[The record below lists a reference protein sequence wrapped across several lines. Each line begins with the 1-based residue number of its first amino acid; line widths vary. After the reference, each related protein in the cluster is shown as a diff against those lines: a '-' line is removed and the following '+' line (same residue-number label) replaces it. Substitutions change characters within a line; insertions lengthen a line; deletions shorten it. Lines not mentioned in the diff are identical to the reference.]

1 MKINRY
7 KYTFATLLILGA
19 VSIGAGISPVQAK
32 SDVSDKNVVLNT
44 NNIENDVVEVDE
56 AEDIKRDNPY
66 DERVYC
72 VGSVSKTYVTTCVMQ
87 LVDQGMVEL
96 DTPVTEYIPEFTM
109 ADERYKDITVRM
121 LMNHTSGIM
130 GSTYSNEELYEDYYD
145 NYKEAVLAKLSGQ
158 VLKAAPGEYS
168 AYCNDGFTLLEI
180 IVENV
185 SGMSFT
191 DYMDE
196 NISKKLDLQHTG
208 TPVNMMR
215 DPLDVEIYIYGNTLY
230 DNEYCN
236 AIGSGGVKAT
246 ASEVARFGST
256 FFAGDNTLLTEA
268 SKKEMST
275 RWNEAGDN
283 TNIHQ
288 DCNGLG
294 WDMAEYISCE
304 NRDVKVVGKGGDL
317 SNQHAYLMV
326 APDEKISVSV
336 LSSGGDSTKNELL
349 CQELM
354 KIVLEDRGI
363 NVETTTED
371 EIVFEDTVPEEY
383 KKYEGYYY
391 MLTMDG
397 LEVVYIS
404 FEEDSLCMD
413 HIYRDTDEKTLFKY
427 ADGGFI
433 KIDKDGNVSLDKEIL
448 WFEEKNGNTYIK
460 ADASTD
466 YYGLGTENMS
476 IYAAEKLDENK
487 VSEDVLSDWMQMN
500 EKTFVLYSD
509 VYSSESYESPFMGL
523 SMNEEI
529 PGYVRFAEPG
539 ALGSTLK
546 INSNTEARFFTGI
559 ESSANRDLDNIQIM
573 KDTKK
578 DGTEMT
584 IVNSDTFGKY
594 CMIDELP
601 VFDSNVDEV
610 KLVTNEASWY
620 KISDDIAGKSL
631 TIERPENS
639 NIYVYNQ
646 FYEVVYSTH
655 MKNASDNIPLPEGG
669 YIVFLG
675 ETGDTVTLQ

>member
-7 KYTFATLLILGA
+7 KYTFAALLMIGV
-19 VSIGAGISPVQAK
+19 VSIGAGVSSVQAK
-32 SDVSDKNVVLNT
+32 SDMSDANVVLNT
-44 NNIENDVVEVDE
+44 YNNEN
-56 AEDIKRDNPY
+56 NPY

-72 VGSVSKTYVTTCVMQ
+72 VGSVSKSYVATCIMQ
-87 LVDQGMVEL
+87 LVDQGKVEL

-130 GSTYSNEELYEDYYD
+130 GSTYSNESLYEDYD
-145 NYKEAVLAKLSGQ
+145 ENYKDEVLANLSGQ
-158 VLKAAPGEYS
+158 VLKATPGEYS

-191 DYMDE
+191 DYLDE
-196 NISKKLDLQHTG
+196 NIVEKLDLQHTG
-208 TPVNMMR
+208 TPVNMMK
-215 DPLDVEIYIYGNTLY
+215 DSLAVEIYKYGNTLN

-236 AIGSGGVKAT
+236 AIGSGGVIAT
-246 ASEVARFGST
+246 ASEVARFGSA
-256 FFAGDNTLLTEA
+256 FFTGDKTLLTEA
-268 SKKEMST
+268 SKNEMAT
-275 RWNEAGDN
+275 RWNEDGEN
-283 TNIHQ
+283 TNVYQ
-288 DCNGLG
+288 QCNGLG
-294 WDMAEYISCE
+294 WDTAEYISCE
-304 NRDVKVVGKGGDL
+304 GGDVKVIGKGGDL
-317 SNQHAYLMV
+317 SNQHACLMV

-336 LSSGGDSTKNELL
+336 LSAGGDSAKNELL
-349 CQELM
+349 CRELM
-354 KIVLEDRGI
+354 KIVLEDKGI
-363 NVETTTED
+363 KVETTSED

-383 KKYEGYYY
+383 KNYEGYYY
-391 MLTMDG
+391 MSTMG
-397 LEVVYIS
+397 GSEVVYIS
-404 FEEDSLCMD
+404 FEDDSLYMD
-413 HIYRDTDEKTLFKY
+413 HVYKDTDEKTQFKY
-427 ADGGFI
+427 ADGGFV
-433 KIDKDGNVSLDKEIL
+433 KVDKDGSVSLDKEIL
-448 WFEEKNGNTYIK
+448 RFEEKNGNTYIK
-460 ADASTD
+460 ADVSYD

-476 IYAAEKLDENK
+476 IYAAEKLEDNK

-500 EKTFVLYSD
+500 EKTFVLYGD
-509 VYSSESYESPFMGL
+509 GYSSTNYESPFVGL
-523 SMNEEI
+523 SMNEKI

-539 ALGSTLK
+539 TLGSTLK
-546 INSNTEARFFTGI
+546 ISNNTEAHFFTSI
-559 ESSANRDLDNIQIM
+559 ESIVNRDLDNIQIV

-584 IVNSDTFGKY
+584 IIDSETDRKY

-620 KISDDIAGKSL
+620 KISDDIAGKSMA
-631 TIERPENS
+631 IERPENS

-675 ETGDTVTLQ
+675 ETGDTVTLL

>member
-56 AEDIKRDNPY
+56 AEDITRDNPY
-66 DERVYC
+66 DEKVYC

-130 GSTYSNEELYEDYYD
+130 GSTYSNEELYEDYDD
-145 NYKEAVLAKLSGQ
+145 NYKDEVLANLSGQ
-158 VLKAAPGEYS
+158 VLKATPGEYS

-196 NISKKLDLQHTG
+196 NISKKLNLQHTG

-236 AIGSGGVKAT
+236 AIGSGGVIAT
-246 ASEVARFGST
+246 ASEVARFGSA
-256 FFAGDNTLLTEA
+256 FFTGDKTLLTEA
-268 SKKEMST
+268 SKNEMAT
-275 RWNEAGDN
+275 RWNEDGEN
-283 TNIHQ
+283 TNVYQ
-288 DCNGLG
+288 QCNGLG

-304 NRDVKVVGKGGDL
+304 GGDVKVIGKGGDL
-317 SNQHAYLMV
+317 SNQHACLMV
-326 APDEKISVSV
+326 APDENISVSV
-336 LSSGGDSTKNELL
+336 LSAGGDSAKNELL
-349 CQELM
+349 CRELM
-354 KIVLEDRGI
+354 KIVLEDKGI
-363 NVETTTED
+363 KVETTSED

-383 KKYEGYYY
+383 KSYEGYYY
-391 MLTMDG
+391 MYTMG
-397 LEVVYIS
+397 GSEVVYIS
-404 FEEDSLCMD
+404 FEDDSLYMD
-413 HIYRDTDEKTLFKY
+413 HVYKDTDEKTQFKY
-427 ADGGFI
+427 ADGGFV
-433 KIDKDGNVSLDKEIL
+433 KVDKDGSVSLDKEIL
-448 WFEEKNGNTYIK
+448 RFEEKNGNTYIK
-460 ADASTD
+460 ADVSYD

-476 IYAAEKLDENK
+476 IYAAEKLEDNK

-500 EKTFVLYSD
+500 EKTFVLYGD
-509 VYSSESYESPFMGL
+509 GYSSTNYESPFMGL

-529 PGYVRFAEPG
+529 LGYVRFAEPG
-539 ALGSTLK
+539 TLGSTLK
-546 INSNTEARFFTGI
+546 ISNNTEAHFFTSI
-559 ESSANRDLDNIQIM
+559 ESMANRDLDNIQIM

-584 IVNSDTFGKY
+584 IIDSDTFGKY

-601 VFDSNVDEV
+601 AFDSNVDEV

-620 KISDDIAGKSL
+620 KISDDIAGKSMA
-631 TIERPENS
+631 IERPENS

-655 MKNASDNIPLPEGG
+655 MKNASDSIPLPEGG

-675 ETGDTVTLQ
+675 ETGDNVTLQ

>member
-56 AEDIKRDNPY
+56 AEDITRDNPY
-66 DERVYC
+66 DEKVYC

-130 GSTYSNEELYEDYYD
+130 GSTYSNEELYEDYDD
-145 NYKEAVLAKLSGQ
+145 NYKDEVLANLSGQ
-158 VLKAAPGEYS
+158 VLKATPGEYS

-196 NISKKLDLQHTG
+196 NISKKLNLQHTG

-236 AIGSGGVKAT
+236 AIGSGGVIAT
-246 ASEVARFGST
+246 ASEVARFGSA
-256 FFAGDNTLLTEA
+256 FFTGDKTLLTEA
-268 SKKEMST
+268 SKNEMAT
-275 RWNEAGDN
+275 RWNEDGEN
-283 TNIHQ
+283 TNVYQ
-288 DCNGLG
+288 QCNGLG

-304 NRDVKVVGKGGDL
+304 GGDVKVIGKGGDL
-317 SNQHAYLMV
+317 SNQHACLMV
-326 APDEKISVSV
+326 APDENISVSV
-336 LSSGGDSTKNELL
+336 LSAGGDSAKNELL
-349 CQELM
+349 CRELM
-354 KIVLEDRGI
+354 KIVLEDKSI
-363 NVETTTED
+363 KVETTSED

-383 KKYEGYYY
+383 KSYEGYYY
-391 MLTMDG
+391 MYTMG
-397 LEVVYIS
+397 GSEVVYIS
-404 FEEDSLCMD
+404 FEDDSLYMD
-413 HIYRDTDEKTLFKY
+413 HVYKDTDEKTQFKY
-427 ADGGFI
+427 ADGGFV
-433 KIDKDGNVSLDKEIL
+433 KVDKDGSVSLDKEIL
-448 WFEEKNGNTYIK
+448 RFEEKNGNTYIK
-460 ADASTD
+460 ADVSYD

-476 IYAAEKLDENK
+476 IYAAEKLEDNK

-500 EKTFVLYSD
+500 EKTFVLYGD
-509 VYSSESYESPFMGL
+509 GYSSTNYESPFMGL

-529 PGYVRFAEPG
+529 LGYVRFAEPG
-539 ALGSTLK
+539 TLGSTLK
-546 INSNTEARFFTGI
+546 ISNNTEAHFFTSI
-559 ESSANRDLDNIQIM
+559 ESIANRDLDNIQIV

-584 IVNSDTFGKY
+584 IIDSDTFGKY

-601 VFDSNVDEV
+601 AFDSNVDEV

-620 KISDDIAGKSL
+620 KISDDIAGKSMA
-631 TIERPENS
+631 IERPENS

-655 MKNASDNIPLPEGG
+655 MKNASDSIPLPEGG

-675 ETGDTVTLQ
+675 ETGDNVTLQ

>member
-7 KYTFATLLILGA
+7 KYTFAALLMIGV
-19 VSIGAGISPVQAK
+19 VSIGAGVSSVQAK
-32 SDVSDKNVVLNT
+32 SDMSDANVVLNT
-44 NNIENDVVEVDE
+44 YNNEN
-56 AEDIKRDNPY
+56 NPY

-72 VGSVSKTYVTTCVMQ
+72 VGSVSKSYVATCIMQ
-87 LVDQGMVEL
+87 LVDQGKVEL

-130 GSTYSNEELYEDYYD
+130 GSTYSNESLYEDYD
-145 NYKEAVLAKLSGQ
+145 ENYKDEVLANLSGQ
-158 VLKAAPGEYS
+158 VLKATPGEYS

-191 DYMDE
+191 DYLDE
-196 NISKKLDLQHTG
+196 NIVEKLDLQHTG
-208 TPVNMMR
+208 TPVNMMK
-215 DPLDVEIYIYGNTLY
+215 DSLAVEIYKYGNTLN

-236 AIGSGGVKAT
+236 AIGSGGVIAT
-246 ASEVARFGST
+246 ASEVARFGSA
-256 FFAGDNTLLTEA
+256 FFTGDNTLLTEA
-268 SKKEMST
+268 SKNEMAT
-275 RWNEAGDN
+275 RWNEDGEN
-283 TNIHQ
+283 TNVYQ
-288 DCNGLG
+288 QCNGLG

-304 NRDVKVVGKGGDL
+304 GGDVKVIGKGGDL
-317 SNQHAYLMV
+317 SNQHACLMV

-336 LSSGGDSTKNELL
+336 LSAGGDSAKNELL
-349 CQELM
+349 CRELM
-354 KIVLEDRGI
+354 KIVLEDKGI
-363 NVETTTED
+363 KVETTSED

-383 KKYEGYYY
+383 KNYEGYYY
-391 MLTMDG
+391 MSTMG
-397 LEVVYIS
+397 GSEVVYIS
-404 FEEDSLCMD
+404 FEEDSLYMD
-413 HIYRDTDEKTLFKY
+413 HVYKDTDEKTRFKY
-427 ADGGFI
+427 ADGEFV
-433 KIDKDGNVSLDKEIL
+433 KVDKDGSVSLDKEIL
-448 WFEEKNGNTYIK
+448 RFEEKNGNTYIK
-460 ADASTD
+460 ADVSYD
-466 YYGLGTENMS
+466 YYGLGTENMA

-487 VSEDVLSDWMQMN
+487 VSEEVLSDWMQMN
-500 EKTFVLYSD
+500 EKTFVLYGD
-509 VYSSESYESPFMGL
+509 GYSSTNYESPFVEL
-523 SMNEEI
+523 SMNEKI
-529 PGYVRFAEPG
+529 PGYVRFEEPG
-539 ALGSTLK
+539 TLGSTLK
-546 INSNTEARFFTGI
+546 ISNNTEAHFFTSI
-559 ESSANRDLDNIQIM
+559 ESIANRDLDNIRIV

-584 IVNSDTFGKY
+584 IIDSETDKKY

-620 KISDDIAGKSL
+620 KISDDIAGKSMA
-631 TIERPENS
+631 IERPENS

-675 ETGDTVTLQ
+675 ETGDTVTML

>member
-56 AEDIKRDNPY
+56 AEDITRDNPY

-130 GSTYSNEELYEDYYD
+130 GSTYSNEELYEDYDD
-145 NYKEAVLAKLSGQ
+145 NYKDEVLANLSGQ
-158 VLKAAPGEYS
+158 VLKATPGEYS

-196 NISKKLDLQHTG
+196 NISKKLNLQHTG

-236 AIGSGGVKAT
+236 AIGSGGVIAT
-246 ASEVARFGST
+246 ASEVARFGSA
-256 FFAGDNTLLTEA
+256 FFTGDKTLLTEA
-268 SKKEMST
+268 SKNEMAT
-275 RWNEAGDN
+275 RWNEDGEN
-283 TNIHQ
+283 TNVYQ
-288 DCNGLG
+288 QCNGLG

-304 NRDVKVVGKGGDL
+304 AGDVKVIGKGGDL
-317 SNQHAYLMV
+317 SNQHACLMV
-326 APDEKISVSV
+326 APDENISVSV
-336 LSSGGDSTKNELL
+336 LSAGGDSAKNELL
-349 CQELM
+349 CRELM
-354 KIVLEDRGI
+354 KIVLEDKGI
-363 NVETTTED
+363 KVETTSED

-383 KKYEGYYY
+383 KSYEGYYY
-391 MLTMDG
+391 MYTMG
-397 LEVVYIS
+397 GSEVVYIS
-404 FEEDSLCMD
+404 FEDDSLYMD
-413 HIYRDTDEKTLFKY
+413 HVYKDTDEKTQFKY
-427 ADGGFI
+427 ADGGFV
-433 KIDKDGNVSLDKEIL
+433 KVDKDGSVSLDKEIL
-448 WFEEKNGNTYIK
+448 RFEEKNGNTYIK
-460 ADASTD
+460 ADVSYD

-476 IYAAEKLDENK
+476 IYAAEKLEDNK

-500 EKTFVLYSD
+500 EKTFVLYGD
-509 VYSSESYESPFMGL
+509 GYSSTNYESPFMGL

-529 PGYVRFAEPG
+529 LGYVRFAEPG
-539 ALGSTLK
+539 TLGSTLK
-546 INSNTEARFFTGI
+546 ISNNTEAHFFTSI
-559 ESSANRDLDNIQIM
+559 ESMANRDLDNIQIM

-584 IVNSDTFGKY
+584 IIDSDTFGKY

-601 VFDSNVDEV
+601 AFDSNVDEV

-620 KISDDIAGKSL
+620 KISDDIAGKSMA
-631 TIERPENS
+631 IERPENS

-655 MKNASDNIPLPEGG
+655 MKNASDSIPLPEGG

-675 ETGDTVTLQ
+675 ETGDNVTLQ

>member
-56 AEDIKRDNPY
+56 AEDITRDNPY

-130 GSTYSNEELYEDYYD
+130 GSTYSNEELYEDYDD
-145 NYKEAVLAKLSGQ
+145 NYKDEVLANLSGQ
-158 VLKAAPGEYS
+158 VLKATPGEYS

-196 NISKKLDLQHTG
+196 NISKKLNLQHTG

-236 AIGSGGVKAT
+236 AIGSGGVIAT
-246 ASEVARFGST
+246 ASEVARFGSA
-256 FFAGDNTLLTEA
+256 FFTGDKTLLTEA
-268 SKKEMST
+268 SKNEMAT
-275 RWNEAGDN
+275 RWNEDGEN
-283 TNIHQ
+283 TNVYQ
-288 DCNGLG
+288 QCNGLG

-304 NRDVKVVGKGGDL
+304 GGDVKVIGKGGDL
-317 SNQHAYLMV
+317 SNQHACLMV
-326 APDEKISVSV
+326 APDENISVSV
-336 LSSGGDSTKNELL
+336 LSAGGDSAKNELL
-349 CQELM
+349 CRELM
-354 KIVLEDRGI
+354 KIVLEDKGI
-363 NVETTTED
+363 KVETTSED

-383 KKYEGYYY
+383 KSYEGYYY
-391 MLTMDG
+391 MYTMG
-397 LEVVYIS
+397 GSEVVYIS
-404 FEEDSLCMD
+404 FEDDSLYMD
-413 HIYRDTDEKTLFKY
+413 HVYKDTDEKTQFKY
-427 ADGGFI
+427 ADGGFV
-433 KIDKDGNVSLDKEIL
+433 KVDKDGSVSLDKGIL
-448 WFEEKNGNTYIK
+448 RFEEKNGNTYIK
-460 ADASTD
+460 ADVSYD

-476 IYAAEKLDENK
+476 IYAAEKLEDNK

-500 EKTFVLYSD
+500 EKTFVLYGD
-509 VYSSESYESPFMGL
+509 GYSSTNYESPFMGL

-529 PGYVRFAEPG
+529 LGYVRFAEPG
-539 ALGSTLK
+539 TLGSTLK
-546 INSNTEARFFTGI
+546 ISNNTEAHFFTSI
-559 ESSANRDLDNIQIM
+559 ESMANRDLDNIQIM

-584 IVNSDTFGKY
+584 IIDSDTFGKY

-601 VFDSNVDEV
+601 AFDSNVDEV

-620 KISDDIAGKSL
+620 KISDDIAGKSMV
-631 TIERPENS
+631 IERPENS

-655 MKNASDNIPLPEGG
+655 MKNASDSIPLPEGG

-675 ETGDTVTLQ
+675 ETGDNVTLQ